1 MSNINKPSKN
11 NNRNS
16 IIGIM
21 WAVFIAFVLIC
32 IISIVGIVLINVF
45 NVPILKL
52 NHFDTKIDTVDA
64 KVNLVNSKVDLVYSS
79 SDEEVDIIDEKI
91 RTVDGRINEINSQI
105 EDFKLNNN
113 DLKSGSDV
121 DKGVESTLLATGLAI
136 IGLAISV
143 WAGLNIINAIDRNEL
158 NNLIKLSEKKS
169 RYFDKKLKE
178 NTENFKELKKN
189 ATEIEGG
196 LKRTESSFITAMNTN
211 FKSAFIKEL
220 KNADNDILT
229 MRLYKEFSEKF
240 CVVEKNIYNDK
251 WCALLEIEQ
260 LFCQVYDLHT
270 SAYKANWGLIEKAD
284 MGIKKSNELLKSE
297 NDELIKKYLNCRIAD
312 FYFYKGYCQ
321 TSEAKFNSFYT
332 SAKMFS
338 DIFKEIIPKFKQVE
352 FETKDLDK
360 ELCCYIC
367 NTIGEAYRKIIERPD
382 KVRGCYIDGILV
394 DEIIEDVAEKAVFY
408 CKCSIEFLDY
418 KKVNEVYFRN
428 YGCAL
433 ECRDRV
439 NNKDDQFNED
449 IYKAYNDALIAAFD
463 ERISLPNKR
472 WYSVY
477 YVNASY
483 LHRIFKAVFKCN
495 SVAEY
500 DELVSNTSEFAGKYT
515 ELIDYMLQI
524 TEMAI
529 QSYPNAKAYISLRGF
544 ACCYKMFA
552 LLAKKTHQIR
562 KKKIY
567 MKTICLYLS
576 RFKNWSF

>member
-196 LKRTESSFITAMNTN
+196 LKRTESSFITA
-211 FKSAFIKEL
+211 S
-220 KNADNDILT
+220 
-229 MRLYKEFSEKF
+229 
-240 CVVEKNIYNDK
+240 
-251 WCALLEIEQ
+251 
-260 LFCQVYDLHT
+260 
-270 SAYKANWGLIEKAD
+270 
-284 MGIKKSNELLKSE
+284 
-297 NDELIKKYLNCRIAD
+297 
-312 FYFYKGYCQ
+312 
-321 TSEAKFNSFYT
+321 
-332 SAKMFS
+332 
-338 DIFKEIIPKFKQVE
+338 
-352 FETKDLDK
+352 
-360 ELCCYIC
+360 
-367 NTIGEAYRKIIERPD
+367 
-382 KVRGCYIDGILV
+382 
-394 DEIIEDVAEKAVFY
+394 
-408 CKCSIEFLDY
+408 
-418 KKVNEVYFRN
+418 
-428 YGCAL
+428 
-433 ECRDRV
+433 
-439 NNKDDQFNED
+439 
-449 IYKAYNDALIAAFD
+449 
-463 ERISLPNKR
+463 
-472 WYSVY
+472 
-477 YVNASY
+477 
-483 LHRIFKAVFKCN
+483 
-495 SVAEY
+495 
-500 DELVSNTSEFAGKYT
+500 
-515 ELIDYMLQI
+515 
-524 TEMAI
+524 
-529 QSYPNAKAYISLRGF
+529 
-544 ACCYKMFA
+544 
-552 LLAKKTHQIR
+552 
-562 KKKIY
+562 
-567 MKTICLYLS
+567 
-576 RFKNWSF
+576 